1 MDFLFINSQ
10 ELSALMGLAHIQQSA
25 YLLGIR
31 PFMDRKTFLVGIKRR
46 ISYQSLAEALYVEPH
61 QGITQSGS
69 PSRQQLR
76 RIVCALERA
85 GLVEIQSFDKHLV
98 LKCLLAD
105 SNYSVQNKPDT
116 KPTQQPD
123 TNPVSEN
130 TYKSGGYDDFF
141 QKPNTGENLKPD
153 TPHNSNNLCVY
164 VRNKFEKFWES
175 YPQKVNRG
183 NALLAFEKLNPSDAL
198 FERMLSEL
206 QLQIEQR
213 QACIDSGQWVPK
225 WKYPENWIAQQCW
238 LEEIEMVHTKEND
251 HATKPN
257 HRRKSAA
264 DVHSEACKG
273 VSFDFEDDEPEQEL
287 ATNVIQFGKPGG
299 L

>member
-1 MDFLFINSQ
+1 
-10 ELSALMGLAHIQQSA
+10 MGLPHIQQSA

-31 PFMDRKTFLVGIKRR
+31 PYMDRNTFLVGIKRR
-46 ISYQSLAEALYVEPH
+46 ISYQSLAESLYVEPH
-61 QGITQSGS
+61 QGFVQSGS

-76 RIVCALERA
+76 RIIYALERA
-85 GLVEIQSFDKHLV
+85 GLVEIQSFDKNLV

-116 KPTQQPD
+116 NPTQQPN
-123 TNPVSEN
+123 TKPVIEKS
-130 TYKSGGYDDFF
+130 YKSAGYGDFS
-141 QKPNTGENLKPD
+141 QKPDTGETLKPD

-164 VRNKFEKFWES
+164 VCGKFEKFWES
-175 YPQKVNRG
+175 YPQKANRG

-198 FERMLSEL
+198 FEQMISAL
-206 QLQIEQR
+206 QAQIEYR
-213 QACIDSGQWVPK
+213 QGCIDVGIWVPK
-225 WKYPENWIAQQCW
+225 WKYPENWLAQKCW
-238 LEEIEMVHTKEND
+238 LEEIDMVQTQEYQ
-251 HATKPN
+251 HAKNKPN

-273 VSFDFEDDEPEQEL
+273 VSFDFEDDEPEQK
-287 ATNVIQFGKPGG
+287 ASTNVIRFGKPGR